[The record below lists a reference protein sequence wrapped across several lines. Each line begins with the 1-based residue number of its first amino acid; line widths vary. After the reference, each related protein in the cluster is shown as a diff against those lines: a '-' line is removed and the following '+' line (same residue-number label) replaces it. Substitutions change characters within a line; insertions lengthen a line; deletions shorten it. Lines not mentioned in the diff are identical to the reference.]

1 MELKDNTI
9 IVVLGASGDL
19 AKKKT
24 VRKEAS
30 MQANIRL
37 TSCQF
42 PALFGLVGCTIQI
55 DMRIL

>member
-24 VRKEAS
+24 VSVQAS
-30 MQANIRL
+30 TFSELDAQIR
-37 TSCQF
+37 
-42 PALFGLVGCTIQI
+42 
-55 DMRIL
+55 

>member
-24 VRKEAS
+24 VCKEA
-30 MQANIRL
+30 N
-37 TSCQF
+37 T
-42 PALFGLVGCTIQI
+42 
-55 DMRIL
+55 

>member
-24 VRKEAS
+24 VRKEAT
-30 MQANIRL
+30 ARENTRL
-37 TSCQF
+37 IAYQF
-42 PALFGLVGCTIQI
+42 PALFGLVGYTIKI
-55 DMRIL
+55 HIRLI

>member
-24 VRKEAS
+24 AS
-30 MQANIRL
+30 SDPNAWGGGRL
-37 TSCQF
+37 QR
-42 PALFGLVGCTIQI
+42 PVAHH
-55 DMRIL
+55 